1 MHRTFQR
8 PFRTILAIVMRA
20 VTIFSL
26 EDTLTVK
33 MLVNNKEKPY
43 QRYSACIFFLF
54 SFWLLALTIIWFINT
69 GINSAGISPNLIK
82 RTVRN
87 YRSRIKASFF
97 FFSFVIGTLF
107 GKLLWKPPQNHNLRN
122 SCSRRLRFYNA
133 NWLIFRGTLCKNGS
147 ITVLRAW
154 K

>member
-8 PFRTILAIVMRA
+8 PFRTISAIVMRA

-43 QRYSACIFFLF
+43 QRYSAFIFFLF
-54 SFWLLALTIIWFINT
+54 SFWLLALTIIWSINT
-69 GINSAGISPNLIK
+69 GINSAGISPSLIK

-97 FFSFVIGTLF
+97 FLF
-107 GKLLWKPPQNHNLRN
+107 ICNRNFIRQVALDNLRN

-133 NWLIFRGTLCKNGS
+133 NWLIYSVVHFAKT
-147 ITVLRAW
+147 AQ
-154 K
+154 